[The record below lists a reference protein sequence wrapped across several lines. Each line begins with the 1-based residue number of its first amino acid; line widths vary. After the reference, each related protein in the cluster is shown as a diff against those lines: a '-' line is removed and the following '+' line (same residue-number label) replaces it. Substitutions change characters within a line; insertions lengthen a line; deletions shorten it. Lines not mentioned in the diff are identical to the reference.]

1 MSLDYCLNY
10 PELSWLPFYLY
21 LCINDCSTSYCSQLY
36 IIDGKGSQPKIFHD
50 LFLVCYGDGFLYAME
65 MVSCMV
71 WRPRN
76 KYLIRIEQCAS
87 AILPLNILAC

>member
-21 LCINDCSTSYCSQLY
+21 LCINDCSISYCSQLC

-50 LFLVCYGDGFLYAME
+50 LFLYAMEMVSCMLWRWFLVCYGDGFLYAME
-65 MVSCMV
+65 IVSCMV
-71 WRPRN
+71 CGDLEIN
-76 KYLIRIEQCAS
+76 T
-87 AILPLNILAC
+87 